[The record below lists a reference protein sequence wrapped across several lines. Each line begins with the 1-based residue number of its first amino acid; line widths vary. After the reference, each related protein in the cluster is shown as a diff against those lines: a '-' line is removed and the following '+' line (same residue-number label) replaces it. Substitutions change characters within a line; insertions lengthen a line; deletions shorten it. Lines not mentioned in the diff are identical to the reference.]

1 MDTQKEYVEKTQRL
15 NDQLEKDVIELALWS
30 RTMQAFDAKGKKCE
44 TCNQIHEGYLG
55 DVK

>member
-15 NDQLEKDVIELALWS
+15 NDQLEKDLDVIELALRS

-44 TCNQIHEGYLG
+44 TCGQVHEGYLA
-55 DVK
+55 